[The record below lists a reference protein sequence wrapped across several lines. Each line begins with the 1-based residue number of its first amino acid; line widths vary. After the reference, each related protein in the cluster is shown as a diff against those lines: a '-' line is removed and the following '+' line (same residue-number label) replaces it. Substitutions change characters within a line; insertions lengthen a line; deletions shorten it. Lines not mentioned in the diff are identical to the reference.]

1 MSQSIAEGYGSAF
14 LFRDGLQLNLTLAKG
29 REATFCK
36 GLLSSIDIHFWLAT
50 DGGG

>member
-1 MSQSIAEGYGSAF
+1 MAAHSSFGMGYN
-14 LFRDGLQLNLTLAKG
+14 LNLTLAKG